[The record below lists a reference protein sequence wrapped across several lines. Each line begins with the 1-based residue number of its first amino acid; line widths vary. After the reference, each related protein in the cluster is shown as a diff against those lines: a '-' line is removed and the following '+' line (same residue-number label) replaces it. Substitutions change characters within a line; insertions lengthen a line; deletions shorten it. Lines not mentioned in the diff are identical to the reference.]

1 MNVSANRT
9 ILVMAGGTGGHVFP
23 ALAVADHL
31 RDRGWKVV
39 WLGSRAGMEAD
50 LVPKRGYPVEFIRFA
65 GLRGKGVVR
74 AALLPLN
81 LLIAFWQCA
90 RVIFRVRP
98 DVVLGMGGY
107 ISFPG
112 GMMAALFGRPLL
124 LHEQNAI
131 AGLANKVLAGVADR
145 RMTGFP
151 DALKRAEWTGNPI
164 RADIAA
170 LPDPARRFQPRQG
183 RLRLLVVGGSLGAMV
198 LNDVVP
204 KALAKLEADRRPAVL
219 HQSGTKQIDTLKA
232 NYAAAGVDG
241 ECVAFIDDMAR
252 ALGEA
257 DFVICRA
264 GALTVSE
271 VSTVGVAAV
280 FVPLPIAVD
289 DHQTANARFLA
300 NSGAAVLLPQPEFT
314 PQRLADLIR
323 GFTRETLFDMAQ
335 KARALA
341 KPDAA
346 RRVADACVEMAR

>member
-1 MNVSANRT
+1 MSRT
-9 ILVMAGGTGGHVFP
+9 ILIMAGGTGGHVFP

-31 RDRGWKVV
+31 RDQGWQVV

-65 GLRGKGVVR
+65 GLRGKGLVR

-151 DALKRAEWTGNPI
+151 DTLKKAEWTGNPI

-170 LPDPARRFQPRQG
+170 LPDPVQRFNARDG

-204 KALAKLEADRRPAVL
+204 KALAKLDAERRPAVL
-219 HQSGTKQIDTLKA
+219 HQSGAKQIDALKA

-271 VSTVGVAAV
+271 VATVGVAAV
-280 FVPLPIAVD
+280 FVPLPHAVD

-300 NSGAAVLLPQPEFT
+300 GSGAAVLLPQPEFT

-323 GFTRETLFDMAQ
+323 GFTRDALLDMAQ

>member
-1 MNVSANRT
+1 M
-9 ILVMAGGTGGHVFP
+9 
-23 ALAVADHL
+23 
-31 RDRGWKVV
+31 
-39 WLGSRAGMEAD
+39 
-50 LVPKRGYPVEFIRFA
+50 
-65 GLRGKGVVR
+65 
-74 AALLPLN
+74 
-81 LLIAFWQCA
+81 
-90 RVIFRVRP
+90 
-98 DVVLGMGGY
+98 
-107 ISFPG
+107 
-112 GMMAALFGRPLL
+112 
-124 LHEQNAI
+124 
-131 AGLANKVLAGVADR
+131 
-145 RMTGFP
+145 
-151 DALKRAEWTGNPI
+151 
-164 RADIAA
+164 
-170 LPDPARRFQPRQG
+170 
-183 RLRLLVVGGSLGAMV
+183 
-198 LNDVVP
+198 
-204 KALAKLEADRRPAVL
+204 L
-219 HQSGTKQIDTLKA
+219 HQSGTRQIDALKA

-300 NSGAAVLLPQPEFT
+300 NSGAAVLMPQPEFT

-323 GFTRETLFDMAQ
+323 GFTRDTLLDMAQ

>member
-1 MNVSANRT
+1 
-9 ILVMAGGTGGHVFP
+9 MAGGTGGHVFP

-31 RDRGWKVV
+31 RDRGWNIV

-74 AALLPLN
+74 AALLPIN

-151 DALKRAEWTGNPI
+151 DTLKRAEWTGNPI
-164 RADIAA
+164 RSDIAA
-170 LPDPARRFQPRQG
+170 LPDPAQRFRSREG

-204 KALAKLEADRRPAVL
+204 KALAKLDGDRRPKVL
-219 HQSGTKQIDTLKA
+219 HQSGTRQIDALKA

-271 VSTVGVAAV
+271 VSSVGVAAV

-300 NSGAAVLLPQPEFT
+300 NSGAAVLMPQPEFT

-323 GFTRETLFDMAQ
+323 GFTRDTLLDMGQ